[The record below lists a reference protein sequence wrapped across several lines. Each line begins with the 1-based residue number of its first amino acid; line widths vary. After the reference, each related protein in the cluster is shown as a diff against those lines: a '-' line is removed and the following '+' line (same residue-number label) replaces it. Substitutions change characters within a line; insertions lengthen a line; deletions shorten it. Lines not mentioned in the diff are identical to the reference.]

1 MTDTPAVTHATFTLE
16 REYPAAPATVF
27 AAWADPARKAR
38 WFAAPGSEHELDF
51 RVGGRELAAGSHD
64 GKRMTFHTTYQQI
77 VPGERIVYTST
88 LGVDGEVVTVSLT
101 SVVFTETRT
110 GTRLTLTEH
119 GAYLDGHEKPEWR
132 EQGTGDQ
139 LTALD
144 RELREIS
151 PR

>member
-1 MTDTPAVTHATFTLE
+1 MTDTHTVTHATFTLE
-16 REYPAAPATVF
+16 RDYLVTPATVF
-27 AAWADPARKAR
+27 GAWSDQESKAR

-51 RVGGRELAAGSHD
+51 RVGGSEIAAGSHD
-64 GKRMTFHTTYQQI
+64 GKRMTFRTTYQEI

-88 LGVDGEVVTVSLT
+88 MGVDGAIVTVSLT
-101 SVVFTETRT
+101 SVEFTGTSE

-139 LTALD
+139 LSALD
-144 RELREIS
+144 RQLREMS
-151 PR
+151 RG